1 MSGFLSINIF
11 KALST
16 PLKYFIPCESW
27 SFITYSLVLNYTCVQ
42 SPSQQDEI
50 QSSGSGWERLS

>member
-1 MSGFLSINIF
+1 MSGFLTINIF

-16 PLKYFIPCESW
+16 PLKYFIPCDNW
-27 SFITYSLVLNYTCVQ
+27 SIVAYSLVLNYTCVQ
-42 SPSQQDEI
+42 SPSWQDEI